1 MSRYIGPV
9 FKKSR
14 RYGFSILETGKEFA
28 KGKKRTSAPGQHGS
42 RRKKL
47 SNYGVQQQEKQ
58 KLRFLYGLNERQF
71 RNTFVKARKLH
82 GVTGENFLFLLE
94 SRLDNIVYRLGLAA
108 TRKASR
114 QLVNHGHILVN
125 NKKIDIPSYHTKVGD
140 EITIKEQS
148 KKNSKILEALEIN
161 SSTLQFVEFNKK
173 TLVGKYVRL
182 PERSELSK
190 EINEALIVEWYKR
203 LV

>member
-1 MSRYIGPV
+1 MRNTGPV

-47 SNYGVQQQEKQ
+47 SNYGIQQQEKQ
-58 KLRFLYGLNERQF
+58 KLRFLYGLSERQF
-71 RNTFVKARKLH
+71 RNTFIKARKLQ
-82 GVTGENFLFLLE
+82 GVTGENFFFLLE

-108 TRKASR
+108 TRRASR

-125 NKKIDIPSYHTKVGD
+125 NKKIDIPSYITKIGD
-140 EITIKEQS
+140 EITVKEQS
-148 KKNSKILEALEIN
+148 KKNVKILEALEIN
-161 SSTLQFVEFNKK
+161 NSTLQFVEFNKK

>member
-1 MSRYIGPV
+1 MRYIGPV

-58 KLRFLYGLNERQF
+58 KLRFLYGLSERQF
-71 RNTFVKARKLH
+71 RNTFVKARKLQ
-82 GVTGENFLFLLE
+82 GVTGENFFFLLE

-125 NKKIDIPSYHTKVGD
+125 NKKIDIPSYITKIGD

-148 KKNSKILEALEIN
+148 KKNVKILEALEIN

-190 EINEALIVEWYKR
+190 EINVI
-203 LV
+203 